1 MVRFGNY
8 SLPNVQ
14 QAQIEIARVEIERSI
29 PGRNVAYYSDGTT
42 KGRTVKVAG
51 EIRASTISQAR
62 FWIELLRRLADDTER
77 VLDLEDGQTPTFNA
91 KLTDPSYALDTSL
104 WYDYTQYWVSYSVT
118 LLEVA

>member
-1 MVRFGNY
+1 MVRFGNH

-14 QAQIEIARVEIERSI
+14 QAQIEIARVEMERTV
-29 PGRNVAYYSDGTT
+29 PGRNVAYHSDETT

-51 EIRASTISQAR
+51 EIRASTIGQAR

-77 VLDLEDGQTPTFNA
+77 VLDLEDSQTPTFNA
-91 KLTDPSYALDTSL
+91 KLIDPSYALDTSL
-104 WYDYTQYWVSYSVT
+104 WYDYMQYWVSYSVT